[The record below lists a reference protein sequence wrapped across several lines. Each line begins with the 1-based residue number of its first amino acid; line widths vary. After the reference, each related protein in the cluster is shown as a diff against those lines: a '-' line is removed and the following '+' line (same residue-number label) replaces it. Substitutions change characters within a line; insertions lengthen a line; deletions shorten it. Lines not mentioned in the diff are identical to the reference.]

1 MRAGPQSRSRIVSI
15 ARVLAILAFATLSGC
30 GGCSE
35 DSPPEILP
43 PPASPTDPVPDR
55 TISPLVDLVAL
66 CDVEHRGLLL
76 DFGTPAVDGRIEEV
90 STEAGRLASVERGG
104 ATWSVVDGRSTRASF
119 VIAEPGPLQLAAR
132 IHSHTAK
139 GLSFVVD
146 GQVLGSVRLK
156 PGEAKTIELPPTTL
170 PLDAGEHSLELS
182 FSPRT
187 ARTPVAEID
196 WVRVGF
202 PDELRQTYGPPTLD
216 DVVDAR
222 AVLDKVPHRAYS
234 IRAPGLVR
242 CPVRVPPQ
250 GRLRVAVGV
259 RGTGRGE
266 IEVAV
271 RSDGKPAIVLARR
284 ALEGADGARWEDLD
298 LPLDGFAEQLVQLEL
313 RAPTSTEGARL
324 LFGDPEVVV
333 PTIAPKPGPT
343 ARVVV
348 IVVLAGVD
356 RQTLPGYDLRP
367 IGQLDHL
374 SALASSGTTFLA
386 HRGPTTVVSG
396 TMATLLTG
404 LPPAVHSLTDEGG
417 RLPESVPTLT
427 QSAQEA
433 SVQTAF
439 FTAVPHTFA
448 PFGFARGAAQFEA
461 ISPVSGDARD
471 PLSAAAAWITTALAR
486 QPSTRLFVVVHARGG
501 HPPWTVATK
510 QLESLPPENY
520 SGEISPRRAGQQL
533 ATLRRRGRSLDLSQ
547 NDLIRIG
554 ALHQLALVEQ
564 DRALGVLL
572 EALASAGVE
581 DETLLVVTGD
591 VSSGVADLFDD
602 APPLDDGALALPL
615 WVRFPRGA
623 YAGVKVSRAT
633 EVVDVAQ
640 TVVNALE
647 IAPLRGLAARDLGGV
662 ASGLVLSAD
671 RPLVATAGDAW
682 SVRWGDLVLRH
693 RIGARAKLCDLV
705 VDESCAFDRRE
716 QSPFAASA
724 LLRRLAR
731 HRFTPA
737 TPAAERES
745 AVVDD
750 DTLAALRVW
759 GAAQ

>member
-1 MRAGPQSRSRIVSI
+1 MRLRSRSRSWSESA
-15 ARVLAILAFATLSGC
+15 ARALSLLAFGALAGC
-30 GGCSE
+30 GGCSD

-43 PPASPTDPVPDR
+43 PPAAPIGPVPDR
-55 TISPLVDLVAL
+55 TISSLVDLVAL

-76 DFGTPAVDGRIEEV
+76 DFGTPAVDGRV
-90 STEAGRLASVERGG
+90 DEASAEARRLPSVERGG
-104 ATWSVVDGRSTRASF
+104 ATWSVVAGRSTKASF
-119 VIAEPGPLQLAAR
+119 VIAEPGPIQLAATV
-132 IHSHTAK
+132 HSHTAK

-156 PGEAKTIELPPTTL
+156 PGEAKTVELPPTTL
-170 PLDAGEHSLELS
+170 PLDAGEHLLELG
-182 FSPRT
+182 FSPRG
-187 ARTPVAEID
+187 AREPVAEID
-196 WVRVGF
+196 WVRIGS

-216 DVVDAR
+216 DVVDAK
-222 AVLDKVPHRAYS
+222 AVLDRVPHRALS
-234 IRAPGLVR
+234 VRAPGLVR

-259 RGTGRGE
+259 RGAGRGE

-271 RSDGKPAIVLARR
+271 RSDGKPANVLSRR
-284 ALEGADGARWEDLD
+284 AMEGGESARWEDLD
-298 LPLDGFAEQLVQLEL
+298 IPLDAYAEQLVELEL

-324 LFGDPEVVV
+324 LFGDPEIVV
-333 PTIAPKPGPT
+333 PTIAPPPSPT

-348 IVVLAGVD
+348 LVVLAGVD
-356 RQTLPGYDLRP
+356 RQTLPGYDSRP
-367 IGQLDHL
+367 IGQLEHL
-374 SALASSGTTFLA
+374 SALSATGTTFLA
-386 HRGPTTVVSG
+386 HRGPTTVVAG

-404 LPPAVHSLTDEGG
+404 LPPAVHTLTDEGG

-461 ISPVSGDARD
+461 FSPVSGEARD

-486 QPSTRLFVVVHARGG
+486 QPSSRLFVVVHARGG

-510 QLESLPPENY
+510 QLETLPPENY

-533 ATLRRRGRSLDLSQ
+533 ANLRRRGRSLDLSQ

-564 DRALGVLL
+564 DRALGELL
-572 EALASAGVE
+572 EALEAAGVD

-615 WVRFPRGA
+615 WVRFPKGA
-623 YAGVKVSRAT
+623 HAGVKVSRAT

-640 TVVNALE
+640 TVLNALE

-682 SVRWGDLVLRH
+682 SVRWGDLVLRQ
-693 RIGARAKLCDLV
+693 RLGSRAKLCDLS

-716 QSPFAASA
+716 QSPFAARA

-731 HRFTPA
+731 HRFTAA

-750 DTLAALRVW
+750 ETLAALRVW